1 MISLDVNM
9 LCTAPVIRVVDTLYC
24 LTVDADVLAWMRDST
39 CKTVTAS
46 LMKALTTRIL
56 TVTGML
62 AAHHDIALTAAVVF
76 VIGTIAY
83 ATG

>member
-9 LCTAPVIRVVDTLYC
+9 LCTAPVIRVVDTLYY

-39 CKTVTAS
+39 CKAVTAS
-46 LMKALTTRIL
+46 FMKALTTRIL

-62 AAHHDIALTAAVVF
+62 STHHDIALTAAVVF